1 MLNRL
6 SFVLAIGLA
15 TSTARAA
22 IINVPGDQPT
32 IGDAIAAAVNGDEIL
47 IAPGTYNQ
55 GSVIPLNNKAI
66 TLRGSGG
73 AAVTIL
79 EGPSPF
85 LHIIT
90 VVSVE
95 ADTVFDGLTFTNS
108 VHGFGSGVMDL
119 VGSGPTIQNCIFSNN
134 LASAIGGNSVAGMTI
149 TNCQFIGNNDDET
162 LGAAI
167 SLNGGVGPTITNCT
181 FTNNSAGGGGGA
193 IYIVTGGII
202 SGCTFDSNSTDL
214 DTGLD
219 GGAAVYQ
226 VDGDLV
232 IDNCTFTGNMSVER
246 GGAIEAELTTGS
258 LTITNCDFTGNTAAA
273 DGGAVHSSGAGTLD
287 ITDCTFDM
295 NESTGGN
302 GGAAWI
308 QGAGASMTT
317 CTFTTNTAGNGGGI
331 ALDGAAVLDSTFTGN
346 TATANGGGIL
356 VEGGSSSVT
365 NCFASNNIA
374 GGTGGGMYI
383 AVNAIATVID
393 STFCQ
398 NTTDDLVWDGLILA
412 QHVVAGLGDDECD
425 QSVALLGACCLP
437 TDGCAL
443 MTEPSCSAAGGVYQG
458 VGTSCAA
465 AACPPACVGD
475 TDGDG
480 TVGIQD
486 FLAVLAAWG
495 VCP

>member
-22 IINVPGDQPT
+22 VINVPGDQPT
-32 IGDAIAAAVNGDEIL
+32 IQAAINAAVNGDEIL

-55 GSVIPLNNKAI
+55 GLSLSNKAI

-79 EGPSPF
+79 EGPSPNSK
-85 LHIIT
+85 IIS
-90 VVSVE
+90 VSNAE
-95 ADTVFDGLTFTNS
+95 ADTVLDGLTFTNAGE
-108 VHGFGSGVMDL
+108 GFGSGV
-119 VGSGPTIQNCIFSNN
+119 VGIGNSGPTIQNCIFSNN
-134 LASAIGGNSVAGMTI
+134 NGTAIGGNAVAGMVI
-149 TNCQFIGNNDDET
+149 SNCQFINNIDIAQT
-162 LGAAI
+162 GGAI
-167 SLNGGVGPTITNCT
+167 DFFGGVGPTITNCT
-181 FTNNSAGGGGGA
+181 FTNNSASQGGGA
-193 IYIVTGGII
+193 IAMSTGMI
-202 SGCTFDSNSTDL
+202 SGCTFESNSTIL
-214 DTGLD
+214 VSGFD

-226 VDGDLV
+226 QNGDLV
-232 IDNCTFTGNMSVER
+232 IDDCTFTGNMSVER
-246 GGAIEAELTTGS
+246 GGAIETILTTGS

-273 DGGAVHSSGAGTLD
+273 DGGAVHGSGTGTLD

-302 GGAAWI
+302 GGAAWV
-308 QGAGASMTT
+308 QGAGASVTA
-317 CTFTTNTAGNGGGI
+317 CTFTTNTAANGGGI

-383 AVNAIATVID
+383 AVNATATVID

-398 NTTDDLVWDGLILA
+398 NTTDNLAWDGLIFA
-412 QHVVAGLGDDECD
+412 QHVVVGLGDDECD

-443 MTEPSCSAAGGVYQG
+443 MTEPSCTAAAGVYQG
-458 VGTSCAA
+458 DGTSCAA

-475 TDGDG
+475 IDGDG
-480 TVGIQD
+480 SVGIQD
-486 FLAVLAAWG
+486 FLALLAAWG